1 MFMNT
6 LQKKAFFILRVLLGW
21 VFLYAGLAKIF
32 TPGWSA
38 AGLLHAAKTFPA
50 LYAWFSTPGILPVV
64 NFLNAW
70 GLTLL
75 GVSLI
80 LGLFVRWSTIPGM
93 VLMLLYYFADN
104 AFPSFPSGFI
114 VDEHVIYIAA
124 LVLLFA
130 FNAGKIWGIDGIL
143 GKTDKR

>member
-1 MFMNT
+1 MNI

-21 VFLYAGLAKIF
+21 VFLYAGLAKLL

-38 AGLLHAAKTFPA
+38 AGLLSVAKTFSGF
-50 LYAWFSTPGILPVV
+50 YAWFATPGILPIV

-80 LGLFVRWSTIPGM
+80 GGLFVRWSAIPGM

-104 AFPSFPSGFI
+104 AFPSVPSGFL

-124 LVLLFA
+124 LFLLFA
-130 FNAGKIWGIDGIL
+130 FNAGKVWGLDGIL
-143 GKTDKR
+143 DKTDKNG